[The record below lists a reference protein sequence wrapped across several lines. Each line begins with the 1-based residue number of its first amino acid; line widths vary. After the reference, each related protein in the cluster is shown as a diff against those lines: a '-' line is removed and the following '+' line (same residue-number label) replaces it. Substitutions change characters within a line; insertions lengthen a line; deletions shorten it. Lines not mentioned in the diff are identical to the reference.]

1 MSAPQEDPQYG
12 ILRAQLVRFFEW
24 QRHLDPEEAAH
35 ETLARG
41 FRRLASGVDVSSGA
55 VRSYFFGIAKNLVK
69 EGWRVRREELLEPTA
84 WERTPAATRDHEQVE
99 ARMLLERCLRQL
111 RAPERRLLI
120 RYYTE
125 DRDALGR
132 EMGVT
137 AGNLRVM
144 VHRIRHKIDREAA
157 LRTTARDRGPTT
169 VK

>member
-1 MSAPQEDPQYG
+1 MSPAREDPPYG
-12 ILRAQLVRFFEW
+12 DLRTQLVRFFEW

-41 FRRLASGVDVSSGA
+41 FRRLAAGVDVAPGA
-55 VRSYFFGIAKNLVK
+55 VRSYFFGIARNLVK
-69 EGWRVRREELLEPTA
+69 EGWRPRREELLEPAA
-84 WERTPAATRDHEQVE
+84 WDRTPSASRDHEQVE
-99 ARMLLERCLRQL
+99 ARLVLERCLRQL

-144 VHRIRHKIDREAA
+144 VHRIRQKIDRQAA
-157 LRTTARDRGPTT
+157 LGTSARTRGSTA
-169 VK
+169 VE